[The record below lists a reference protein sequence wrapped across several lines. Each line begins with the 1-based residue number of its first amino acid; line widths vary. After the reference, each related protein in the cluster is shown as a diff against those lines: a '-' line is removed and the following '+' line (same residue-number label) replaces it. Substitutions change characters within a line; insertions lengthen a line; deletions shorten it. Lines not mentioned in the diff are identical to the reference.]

1 MKESGVCY
9 GIGHGQS
16 KIPMLVTVIP
26 GAITRNI
33 NIIAKFSN
41 LNSHILFFKM
51 KGNKKNQ
58 KIKKQVK
65 RQIQIFPGEKHKII
79 FKLIMTVI
87 ERPALEMGLVSGGKS
102 EKKVGEVNLQNLSS
116 LRIYSLALEMIVEF
130 RLTLIFF
137 LTLDV

>member
-1 MKESGVCY
+1 VKESGVCY

-51 KGNKKNQ
+51 KGNKKKPEN
-58 KIKKQVK
+58 KKTGK
-65 RQIQIFPGEKHKII
+65 TTNTNFPW
-79 FKLIMTVI
+79 
-87 ERPALEMGLVSGGKS
+87 
-102 EKKVGEVNLQNLSS
+102 
-116 LRIYSLALEMIVEF
+116 
-130 RLTLIFF
+130 
-137 LTLDV
+137 